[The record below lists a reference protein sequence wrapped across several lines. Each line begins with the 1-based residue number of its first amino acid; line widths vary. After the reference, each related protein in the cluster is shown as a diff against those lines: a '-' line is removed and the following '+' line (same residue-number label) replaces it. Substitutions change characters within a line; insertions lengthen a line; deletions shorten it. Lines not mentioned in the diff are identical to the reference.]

1 MSEHANTILP
11 TTIISYVLALIVE
24 TSVAKGNG
32 TSCSA
37 TGMCYFSSST
47 CQPEG
52 DWKTA
57 NRGLAPVEDGA
68 FGVNDR
74 LHSGSVGGA
83 DEHGRNHE
91 GANDVLNGLRVVP
104 ARTAQTH
111 HVSGQLHLHKPSS
124 RLEELA
130 TLCTIPNLNYTP
142 PRLQCKLDSHG
153 LSGSSIVKNLIRTY

>member
-1 MSEHANTILP
+1 MAHHA
-11 TTIISYVLALIVE
+11 VRLACA
-24 TSVAKGNG
+24 TSAVAHVSQKEIGRL
-32 TSCSA
+32 
-37 TGMCYFSSST
+37 
-47 CQPEG
+47 Q
-52 DWKTA
+52 

-83 DEHGRNHE
+83 NEHGRNHE

-124 RLEELA
+124 RLKKLA
-130 TLCTIPNLNYTP
+130 TLCTMPNLNYTP

-153 LSGSSIVKNLIRTY
+153 LSGSSIAKNLIRTY